1 MARLES
7 IRYTP
12 HRAIVSG
19 GRVEWAPVGN
29 GKVIQALPHIL
40 WGNGMPWREAN
51 LWALENATS
60 RDVDIKTVQA
70 NMTSI
75 HAYAKWL
82 EQTHTEWWTFPPK
95 KADRC
100 LVRYR
105 GALIEA
111 RDGGEIAPST
121 ASQRMRVVIRFYR
134 WLRATGLVSPEW
146 PMWRERIIGLHLT
159 DSVGFDRTLMVTTT
173 DLSIRNRA
181 APGERLEDGLLPI
194 AAIHRDELLKFAQQ
208 HASIELFHILTL
220 GFFTGMRLQTLTDL
234 KIQSL
239 ERAVPDPSAQG
250 LYRIAVGPGA
260 SPPVATKFGVTG
272 HIWIAKA
279 HHDALREYFYSKR
292 RLQRQA
298 LASPEY
304 RDLVFLTRF
313 GNPYAQR
320 GSDKSVAV
328 NTEMHALKKRALA
341 DGLAFMRGFRFH
353 QSRCTFATELARLII
368 SAGGAKNAV
377 AIVKDALLHKD
388 ESTSLKYI
396 KFVEKSPL
404 KEEAA
409 NAFTRAFLGVTI
421 DRKEAANA

>member
-1 MARLES
+1 
-7 IRYTP
+7 
-12 HRAIVSG
+12 
-19 GRVEWAPVGN
+19 
-29 GKVIQALPHIL
+29 
-40 WGNGMPWREAN
+40 
-51 LWALENATS
+51 
-60 RDVDIKTVQA
+60 
-70 NMTSI
+70 
-75 HAYAKWL
+75 
-82 EQTHTEWWTFPPK
+82 
-95 KADRC
+95 
-100 LVRYR
+100 
-105 GALIEA
+105 
-111 RDGGEIAPST
+111 
-121 ASQRMRVVIRFYR
+121 
-134 WLRATGLVSPEW
+134 
-146 PMWRERIIGLHLT
+146 
-159 DSVGFDRTLMVTTT
+159 
-173 DLSIRNRA
+173 
-181 APGERLEDGLLPI
+181 
-194 AAIHRDELLKFAQQ
+194 
-208 HASIELFHILTL
+208 
-220 GFFTGMRLQTLTDL
+220 
-234 KIQSL
+234 
-239 ERAVPDPSAQG
+239 
-250 LYRIAVGPGA
+250 
-260 SPPVATKFGVTG
+260 VATKFGVTG

-279 HHDALREYFYSKR
+279 HLDAVREYFYSKR